1 MTEHIINFAIGI
13 EDDKIISNI
22 EKNAEKMIT
31 DDIKTEVLKRLFES
45 RYYLSNSVIKKD
57 EYSKKIVVSKDA
69 IFTDLANGIVERCLI
84 ENKDVII
91 ERAADKLCEAMKR
104 TKKFRESVDAVISE
118 TE

>member
-1 MTEHIINFAIGI
+1 MTEHILNIAISL

-45 RYYLSNSVIKKD
+45 RYYYLSNSVIKKD

-69 IFTDLANGIVERCLI
+69 IFTDLANRIVERCLI
-84 ENKDVII
+84 DNKDAII
-91 ERAADKLCEAMKR
+91 ERASDKLCEAMKR
-104 TKKFRESVDAVISE
+104 TKKFKDAVDEVVS
-118 TE
+118 